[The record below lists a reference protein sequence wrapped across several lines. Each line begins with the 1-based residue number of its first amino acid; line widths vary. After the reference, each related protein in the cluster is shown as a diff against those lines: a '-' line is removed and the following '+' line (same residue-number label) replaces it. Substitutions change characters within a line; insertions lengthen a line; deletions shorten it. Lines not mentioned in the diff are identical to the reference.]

1 MRRAASPRS
10 RRRLAPLALVIPTQ
24 RAIEAL
30 ARKLG
35 LVTCNDTEWPQGR
48 EYGDRLSARL
58 GPHYPLL
65 GWGMNENPCSF
76 WQRPD
81 RT

>member
-48 EYGDRLSARL
+48 EYGDRLWHGSGHTIHCSA
-58 GPHYPLL
+58 GA
-65 GWGMNENPCSF
+65 
-76 WQRPD
+76 
-81 RT
+81 